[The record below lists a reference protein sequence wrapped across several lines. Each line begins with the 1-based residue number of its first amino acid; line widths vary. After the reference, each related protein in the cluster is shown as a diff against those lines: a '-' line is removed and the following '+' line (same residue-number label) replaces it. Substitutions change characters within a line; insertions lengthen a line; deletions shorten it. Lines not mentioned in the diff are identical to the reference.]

1 MQWASVDRSP
11 SQVQLAIRDGRGSSG
26 AQRSSDA
33 SGAAGSK
40 GAAGGVGAGAAGREG
55 GDPGAL
61 LPEGAEAALLYVRFR
76 AAAEPG
82 LKGAPG
88 QTPAFC
94 RSMCQQTK
102 RPKQARW
109 WHIAYVAVPAE
120 HPWVPQSSKRV
131 R

>member
-1 MQWASVDRSP
+1 MSFCRPCRQAAGMQPVYMHKEMSQMQWESIDCLP
-11 SQVQLAIRDGRGSSG
+11 SQVQLAIRDGRGSNG

-40 GAAGGVGAGAAGREG
+40 GAVGGVGAGAAGREG

-82 LKGAPG
+82 LKGAPCH
-88 QTPAFC
+88 TPA
-94 RSMCQQTK
+94 
-102 RPKQARW
+102 
-109 WHIAYVAVPAE
+109 PADV
-120 HPWVPQSSKRV
+120 HVN
-131 R
+131 